1 MGALIN
7 SKCRTTEP
15 LSKMKWKETNIFKD
29 DGLGW
34 WWRMEGEDQKEQ
46 LIKNEWMKTLSMP
59 IFFDKFHGKFGVSL
73 TLESIL

>member
-59 IFFDKFHGKFGVSL
+59 IFFDKFHGTFGVSL

>member
-7 SKCRTTEP
+7 SKCQTTEP
-15 LSKMKWKETNIFKD
+15 LSKMKRKETNIFKD

-34 WWRMEGEDQKEQ
+34 WWRMEDEDQKEQ
-46 LIKNEWMKTLSMP
+46 LMKNEWMKTLPTP
-59 IFFDKFHGKFGVSL
+59 IFFDSTFGVSL